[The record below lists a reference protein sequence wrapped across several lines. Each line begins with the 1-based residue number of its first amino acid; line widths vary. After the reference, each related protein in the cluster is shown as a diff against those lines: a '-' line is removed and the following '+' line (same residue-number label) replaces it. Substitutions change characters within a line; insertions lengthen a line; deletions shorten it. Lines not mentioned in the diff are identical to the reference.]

1 MTKPFNIALGILV
14 VLGIFYMVNQRSQKT
29 HTISGEAIFSGNHD
43 SVFRVVITEN
53 NNELELIRSDST
65 WKISQAETLII
76 KDNQIDKLFDR
87 ILTVEQE
94 MLITSKSEKWAKFG
108 VDDSL
113 GRHLQVFDDKG
124 QELIHYIFGNSGQ
137 NYQHNYIR
145 NVNSPEVY
153 RTNDNVYI
161 LLNSSTTY
169 WGKNPPKPKPEEEN
183 N

>member
-76 KDNQIDKLFDR
+76 KDNQIDK
-87 ILTVEQE
+87 
-94 MLITSKSEKWAKFG
+94 
-108 VDDSL
+108 
-113 GRHLQVFDDKG
+113 
-124 QELIHYIFGNSGQ
+124 
-137 NYQHNYIR
+137 
-145 NVNSPEVY
+145 
-153 RTNDNVYI
+153 
-161 LLNSSTTY
+161 
-169 WGKNPPKPKPEEEN
+169 
-183 N
+183 